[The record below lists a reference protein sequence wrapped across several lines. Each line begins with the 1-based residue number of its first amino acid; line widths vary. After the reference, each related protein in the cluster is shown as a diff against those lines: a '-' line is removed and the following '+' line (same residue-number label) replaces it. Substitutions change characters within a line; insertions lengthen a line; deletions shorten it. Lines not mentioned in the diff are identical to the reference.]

1 MEYKDIL
8 LEIGLEELPA
18 SYIIPAIEKL
28 TYFFKQQ
35 LSDAHLVYSEIVHFS
50 TPRRLAMIIRNLQT
64 QQADEQI
71 EKIGPA
77 VHVAYKQEGVLSPA
91 GEGFVRN
98 SGVGKEN
105 ITIKTTPKG
114 DYIAVVIEK
123 KGLSASEILQDLI
136 PKSIFQIQFPKQ
148 MRWGSQETSYARA
161 VRWIIALSGE
171 EIIPVH
177 IFDLSSNRITYG
189 NRFQKL
195 ENRIEISSPSHYEES
210 LEKVFVIADR
220 EKRKQSI
227 QSQLDSMFV
236 GTDLHVVPDHK
247 LLDIVVDLVEYPTA
261 VSATFD
267 VKYLA
272 LPEKIITS
280 TISENQKYFA
290 VESANGKLQN
300 TFVFISNGNPLYS
313 DVIRRGNEKVIIP
326 RLEDAQFYF
335 HEDTKELLEFYVPKL
350 KEVTFQAQLGS
361 LFEKTER
368 MMALGLY
375 ISQELNFNED
385 LTRKIKRSIELSKAD
400 LVTLM
405 LGEKEFT
412 KLQGYIGMK
421 YALLQGEDH
430 EVATG
435 IFEHYQ
441 PRGQNDTLPTTIC
454 GAVAAISDKLD
465 TVCGIIGVGML
476 PTGSNDPF
484 ALRRAANGIVQ
495 ILDQFGWQLNLH
507 GLIDKS
513 YQLLQDKLMTP
524 GKNKEFTY
532 DFFHQ
537 RVNWL
542 LQQDEIDYDIISS
555 VMHISY
561 QSIAEIKQRA
571 LDIRSFRKRDDFI
584 RLVIGFKRVSNI
596 LVSEKVEGEIDKE
609 ILCEVA
615 EKNLCREYE
624 ILSSKVHE
632 YLGKKEF
639 HKIMEALVEFGPY
652 IDHFFEDVLVNDS
665 DVNIRRNRF
674 RLLARIRIL
683 FMTVC
688 DLTKIVV
695 EGE

>member
-1 MEYKDIL
+1 MIRRPPRSTHCISSAASDVYKRQALLGAEYQYNDQFTGRIGYKTNASDWKNGGSLEILSGISAGVGFNWHYLGLDYAYISYGDLGSVNQISLRYRFQSKDRPNREGFGLFIFHKYEVNVEYKDIL

-290 VESANGKLQN
+290 VESANG
-300 TFVFISNGNPLYS
+300 PMYS
-313 DVIRRGNEKVIIP
+313 ALIP
-326 RLEDAQFYF
+326 PVSYTHLRAHETRHDLVCRL
-335 HEDTKELLEFYVPKL
+335 LLEK
-350 KEVTFQAQLGS
+350 KKNGQQA
-361 LFEKTER
+361 K
-368 MMALGLY
+368 
-375 ISQELNFNED
+375 
-385 LTRKIKRSIELSKAD
+385 
-400 LVTLM
+400 
-405 LGEKEFT
+405 
-412 KLQGYIGMK
+412 
-421 YALLQGEDH
+421 
-430 EVATG
+430 
-435 IFEHYQ
+435 
-441 PRGQNDTLPTTIC
+441 
-454 GAVAAISDKLD
+454 
-465 TVCGIIGVGML
+465 
-476 PTGSNDPF
+476 
-484 ALRRAANGIVQ
+484 
-495 ILDQFGWQLNLH
+495 
-507 GLIDKS
+507 
-513 YQLLQDKLMTP
+513 
-524 GKNKEFTY
+524 
-532 DFFHQ
+532 HQ
-537 RVNWL
+537 R
-542 LQQDEIDYDIISS
+542 QHSTI
-555 VMHISY
+555 
-561 QSIAEIKQRA
+561 
-571 LDIRSFRKRDDFI
+571 
-584 RLVIGFKRVSNI
+584 
-596 LVSEKVEGEIDKE
+596 
-609 ILCEVA
+609 
-615 EKNLCREYE
+615 
-624 ILSSKVHE
+624 
-632 YLGKKEF
+632 
-639 HKIMEALVEFGPY
+639 
-652 IDHFFEDVLVNDS
+652 
-665 DVNIRRNRF
+665 
-674 RLLARIRIL
+674 
-683 FMTVC
+683 
-688 DLTKIVV
+688 
-695 EGE
+695 